1 MLPVSL
7 CCLQLMMIYFLLTMV
22 IRWSVNTCKPCFA
35 FNYIQSSFTRTQL
48 NAALGAT
55 VTKLVLFCLEMR
67 KSKDRH
73 KHWNPRSHY
82 KDCKES
88 SNVVLFLAC
97 VPLDSELTN
106 GIVLRNDTENG
117 IDYKFTCNRGFVMN
131 GSNHLT
137 CKDGVYNGTTPNC
150 LPKGKKYF
158 HFYRLDEFNNPTA
171 RRNCV
176 QFMAFR

>member
-1 MLPVSL
+1 
-7 CCLQLMMIYFLLTMV
+7 MV
-22 IRWSVNTCKPCFA
+22 IRWSVNTCIPCFA
-35 FNYIQSSFTRTQL
+35 FYPIMTSILHANSIRSCLWRT
-48 NAALGAT
+48 T
-55 VTKLVLFCLEMR
+55 VTKLVLFSLEMR
-67 KSKDRH
+67 KSKGRR
-73 KHWNPRSHY
+73 WNPFLHY
-82 KDCKES
+82 KECKES
-88 SNVVLFLAC
+88 SNVVPFLAC

-131 GSNHLT
+131 GSNHVT

-158 HFYRLDEFNNPTA
+158 QFYRLDEFNNPTA

-176 QFMAFR
+176 